1 VLAGCTLE
9 SQLATCS
16 VSAAMSASKRRR
28 FLSPSRISELVWD
41 SESEEDT
48 AASSE
53 STSEDEGGLQ
63 DEPENVV
70 CVRPG
75 MSPEMLK

>member
-1 VLAGCTLE
+1 M
-9 SQLATCS
+9 S
-16 VSAAMSASKRRR
+16 VSKKRR

-75 MSPEMLK
+75 MSPEMLKWYAKSVV